1 MLGELLGVL
10 EDGDLEGLPLG
21 KLEEGEVLGRDDG
34 IWELGAVAEE
44 KILQFKIDP
53 EREGFARYA
62 FCVKNFRP

>member
-34 IWELGAVAEE
+34 IWELGEVAQE
-44 KILQFKIDP
+44 KSLQFEDQ
-53 EREGFARYA
+53 
-62 FCVKNFRP
+62 N